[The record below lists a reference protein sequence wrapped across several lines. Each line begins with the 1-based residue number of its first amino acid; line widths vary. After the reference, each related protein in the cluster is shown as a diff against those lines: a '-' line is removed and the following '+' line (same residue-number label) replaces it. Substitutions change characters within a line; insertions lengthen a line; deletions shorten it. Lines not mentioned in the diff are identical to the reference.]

1 MKRDAAGLASLSGH
15 NSRNCRSR
23 SDSVKNWRSRANRLT
38 AVIAAFVGMLA
49 QARQARGQ
57 ACCAGAAAVTPA
69 RLAVHEDALV
79 GAQVR
84 AANLFGSFSPRGSYV
99 AASATEWDIEQD
111 LFGALRF
118 APRAQAA
125 LLVPAVET
133 YRRAKGPAGT
143 LSDFGG
149 GIGDVNLSA
158 RYDFTLAGESKI
170 VPGIAALAGLT
181 FPTGRPPDSSDGVA
195 HPLAA
200 DATGIGAWQLNL
212 GITFEQTTGPWLF
225 GVTGLYAKRTTRTVG
240 TASVSLGAQWSAMAA
255 AAYTFSNDAAL
266 AIVAAYSFEGNTEA
280 DGVESPE
287 SSRRIPQLTIA
298 GLYPW
303 SDHWRLQ
310 GAVFAAPPVSQLG
323 KNTPASLGMLLGVVR
338 SWS

>member
-1 MKRDAAGLASLSGH
+1 
-15 NSRNCRSR
+15 
-23 SDSVKNWRSRANRLT
+23 
-38 AVIAAFVGMLA
+38 
-49 QARQARGQ
+49 
-57 ACCAGAAAVTPA
+57 VTPA

-84 AANLFGSFSPRGSYV
+84 AADLFGSFGSDGSYV
-99 AASATEWDIEQD
+99 GASSAEWDFEQD
-111 LFGALRF
+111 LFGAFRF
-118 APRAQAA
+118 APRAQVA
-125 LLVPAVET
+125 LLVPAIQS
-133 YRRAKGPAGT
+133 YRRGKNSTGT

-149 GIGDVNLSA
+149 GIGDVNLSG

-181 FPTGRPPDSSDGVA
+181 FPTGRPPDESDAAA

-200 DATGIGAWQLNL
+200 DATGIGAWQMNL
-212 GITFEQTTGPWLF
+212 GVALEQTTGPWLF
-225 GVTGLYAKRTTRTVG
+225 GLTGLYAKRTTRTVG
-240 TASVSLGAQWSAMAA
+240 PVSVSLGAQWMAMAA

-266 AIVAAYSFEGNTEA
+266 ALVAAYSFEGNTEA
-280 DGVESPE
+280 DGVETPRSG
-287 SSRRIPQLTIA
+287 RRIPQLTIA

-310 GAVFAAPPVSQLG
+310 GALFGAPAISQLG
-323 KNTPASLGMLLGVVR
+323 KNTPASFGLLLGVVR